1 MINFIKKLFFLK
13 KSNAG
18 SDIIGKFFLSKLS
31 NFIIKKEIKKCKKE
45 NINYLKNKKITH
57 DYFSPHTYNFISVIK
72 DKSIKNL
79 LEIGSFEGNSS
90 MFFARYLKNTKIYC
104 VDNWVGTEEYNN
116 LNFQTL
122 ENNFDE
128 NLREFDNIIKKK
140 CTSDKFFLENNLTFD
155 LIYIDGYH
163 KAEQVLKDFKNAWK
177 VLNKDGI
184 LIFDDFIWKFFDK
197 IEDNPC
203 YVINAYLKELKKRFK
218 ILKVSNSQLFI
229 QKL

>member
-1 MINFIKKLFFLK
+1 MINFIKKVYFLK

-18 SDIIGKFFLSKLS
+18 SDIIIKFFLSKLS
-31 NFIIKKEIKKCKKE
+31 NFIIKKEIKKSKKE
-45 NINYLKNKKITH
+45 NINYLKSKKITH
-57 DYFSPHTYNFISVIK
+57 DYFSPHAYNFISVIK
-72 DKSIKNL
+72 DRSIKNL

-90 MFFARYLKNTKIYC
+90 MFFARHLKNTKIYC
-104 VDNWVGTEEYNN
+104 VDNWIGTEEYND
-116 LNFQTL
+116 LKFEKLESNF
-122 ENNFDE
+122 NE
-128 NLREFDNIIKKK
+128 NLREFDNVKKKK
-140 CTSDKFFLENNLTFD
+140 CTSDEFFLDNNLTFD

>member
-1 MINFIKKLFFLK
+1 M
-13 KSNAG
+13 
-18 SDIIGKFFLSKLS
+18 D
-31 NFIIKKEIKKCKKE
+31 
-45 NINYLKNKKITH
+45 
-57 DYFSPHTYNFISVIK
+57 
-72 DKSIKNL
+72 
-79 LEIGSFEGNSS
+79 
-90 MFFARYLKNTKIYC
+90 
-104 VDNWVGTEEYNN
+104 GTEEYND
-116 LNFQTL
+116 LNFEKL
-122 ENNFDE
+122 ESNFNE
-128 NLREFDNIIKKK
+128 NLREFDNVKKK
-140 CTSDKFFLENNLTFD
+140 CTSDEFFLDNNLTFD

>member
-1 MINFIKKLFFLK
+1 MINFINKVLFLK

-18 SDIIGKFFLSKLS
+18 SNIIIKFFWSKLS
-31 NFIIKKEIKKCKKE
+31 NFIIKKEIKRYKKE

-57 DYFSPHTYNFISVIK
+57 DYFSPHTFNFISVIK
-72 DKSIKNL
+72 NKSINNL

-90 MFFARYLKNTKIYC
+90 MFFARYLKDTKIYC

-116 LNFQTL
+116 LNFKTL

-128 NLREFDNIIKKK
+128 NLREFKNIIKKK
-140 CTSDKFFLENNLTFD
+140 CTSDEFFLNNNLSFD

-163 KAEQVLKDFKNAWK
+163 KAQQVLKDFKNAWK
-177 VLNKDGI
+177 VLNKGGI

-203 YVINAYLKELKKRFK
+203 YVISAYLKELKKKFK